1 MAEVVELSMGSK
13 SGTFS
18 LVEDGWVALFD
29 SIAPL
34 IFYIIFIDIA
44 TDAGGT
50 RFFALAQGC

>member
-1 MAEVVELSMGSK
+1 M
-13 SGTFS
+13 
-18 LVEDGWVALFD
+18 EDGWVALFD